1 MVLIVFTKYQQTLT
15 MKTNR
20 FVVRIVAHLSAINF
34 YQNESAPRRLLIR
47 SVRQR
52 FGEYVAS
59 PYDLIKDM
67 LLYVWSPTSFD
78 DSTI

>member
-1 MVLIVFTKYQQTLT
+1 MALIVFTKYQYTLT
-15 MKTNR
+15 LKIK
-20 FVVRIVAHLSAINF
+20 RIVARIVAQLSAINI
-34 YQNESAPRRLLIR
+34 YQNESGPRRLLMR
-47 SVRQR
+47 PVRQR

-78 DSTI
+78 GSVI